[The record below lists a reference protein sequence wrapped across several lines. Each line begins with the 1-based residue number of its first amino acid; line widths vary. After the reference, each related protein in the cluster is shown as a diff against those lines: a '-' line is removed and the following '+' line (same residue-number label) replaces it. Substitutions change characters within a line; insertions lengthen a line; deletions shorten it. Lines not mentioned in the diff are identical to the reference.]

1 MKRQN
6 RIAFFNIL
14 STVVLKGSAFF
25 TGMLFSRLLGGSG
38 YGSLKMYNISVSI
51 IAILF
56 TLQTQTTLANARVEY
71 PEEAQRSYQSS
82 AMSLSVMAFGL
93 CAGLVLLFIRPVS
106 SLLDLEPVM
115 VCLVLFQAF
124 GTFCVEFLN
133 KKNVY
138 EFHAGWNMIL
148 SLVMTLVPLVLA
160 VILILQMPYETR
172 YVGRVVANASTYG
185 LVGTVICIAILM
197 RGRTF
202 YHREYWKFCIVLAI
216 PAVFHNLSDLIL
228 NQMDSIMLNQMMDKA
243 AVGYYGH
250 AWTFS
255 NFLFILFQALNNVWC
270 SFFFEEMKQGKR
282 EAMLAKTRNY
292 LEVFTVLSCGF
303 ILLAPEVYH
312 VYAPKEFW
320 IATGIIPLF
329 VAGFYANFL
338 CTFPVNYEYYH
349 KKTKVVAIITIVPSV
364 LNLVLNYV
372 FIKALGM
379 AGAALATLT
388 SHVLQLTLHHVY
400 TARILGK
407 QDYPFPVKLW
417 AKYAAGYF
425 AIMAVVFLLP
435 EAWLI
440 RWGIGA
446 VIGIAELLSVKR
458 RRVLI

>member
-25 TGMLFSRLLGGSG
+25 TGMLFARLLGGSG

-56 TLQTQTTLANARVEY
+56 SLQTQTTLANARVEY
-71 PEEAQRSYQSS
+71 PESVQRQYQSS
-82 AMSLSVMAFGL
+82 AMSLSVLTFALLG
-93 CAGLVLLFIRPVS
+93 GLVLLFIKPVS
-106 SLLDLEPVM
+106 TMLDLTPMLVG
-115 VCLVLFQAF
+115 LVLFQAF

-133 KKNVY
+133 KRNVY
-138 EFHAGWNMIL
+138 EFRAGWNMIL

-160 VILILQMPYETR
+160 VVLILRMPYETR
-172 YVGRVVANASTYG
+172 YVGRVVANATTYG
-185 LVGTVICIAILM
+185 VIGTGICIAILL
-197 RGRTF
+197 RGRVF
-202 YHREYWKFCIVLAI
+202 YHAQYWKFCIILAI

-228 NQMDSIMLNQMMDKA
+228 NQMDTLMLNQMMDKA

-312 VYAPKEFW
+312 VYAPREFW
-320 IATGIIPLF
+320 VATGLIPIF
-329 VAGFYANFL
+329 TGGYYINFL

-349 KKTKVVAIITIVPSV
+349 KKANVVAWVTVIPSV
-364 LNLVLNYV
+364 LNLALNYLL
-372 FIKALGM
+372 IRALGM
-379 AGAALATLT
+379 PGAAIATMT
-388 SHVLQLTLHHVY
+388 SHGLQLALHHLYV
-400 TARILGK
+400 TRVLGK
-407 QDYPFPVKLW
+407 QDYPFPFRLW
-417 AKYAAGYF
+417 AKYGLGYCM
-425 AIMAVVFLLP
+425 IMALTQFLP
-435 EAWLI
+435 EAWLL
-440 RWGIGA
+440 RWILGAMLGIL
-446 VIGIAELLSVKR
+446 ELLRIKG

>member
-56 TLQTQTTLANARVEY
+56 SLQTQTTLANARVEY
-71 PEEAQRSYQSS
+71 PEEEQRRYQSS
-82 AMSLSVMAFGL
+82 VMSLSVMAFAL
-93 CAGLVLLFIRPVS
+93 CAGMVLVFLKPVS
-106 SLLDLEPVM
+106 SLLELEPAIL
-115 VCLVLFQAF
+115 CLVLFQAF

-138 EFHAGWNMIL
+138 EFRAGWNMIL

-160 VILILQMPYETR
+160 VILILRLPYETR
-172 YVGRVVANASTYG
+172 YVGRVVANAATYG
-185 LVGTVICIAILM
+185 VIGTVVCVAILM

-202 YHREYWKFCIVLAI
+202 YHRGFWKFCIVLAI

-243 AVGYYGH
+243 AVGYYSY
-250 AWTFS
+250 AWSFS

-270 SFFFEEMKQGKR
+270 AFFFEEMKLGKR
-282 EAMLAKTRNY
+282 EAMLAKTRNF

-303 ILLAPEVYH
+303 ILLAPEVFH
-312 VYAPKEFW
+312 VYGSKEFW
-320 IATGIIPLF
+320 VATGIIPLF

-349 KKTKVVAIITIVPSV
+349 KKTKVVAIITVTSSLV
-364 LNLVLNYV
+364 NLALNYIL
-372 FIKALGM
+372 IKALGM

-388 SHVLQLTLHHVY
+388 SHGLQLTLHYVY

-407 QDYPFPVKLW
+407 DDYPFPMKLW
-417 AKYAAGYF
+417 VKYAVGYC
-425 AIMAVVFLLP
+425 AIMAMVFLTP
-435 EAWLI
+435 NAWLL
-440 RWGIGA
+440 RWGMGG
-446 VIGIAELLSVKR
+446 VIGIFELLRVKQR
-458 RRVLI
+458 KVLI